1 MCRYVSGARSSPR
14 RRSADNLTDM
24 KLGLNLGYWGAGND
38 ADNIS
43 LAQEADRIGY
53 SVVWAAEAY
62 GSDTATVLSWVGA
75 LTHNVDLGSAV
86 MQIPARTPAMTA
98 MTAATL
104 DTLSGGRFRLG
115 LGVSG
120 PQVSEGWHGVKFD
133 APLGRT
139 REYVDIVTM
148 ALRRETVA
156 YQGKHWTLPL
166 PDGPGKALKMTIHPV
181 RDHIPLYLAAVG
193 PKNIELAGEIADG
206 WLAVF
211 FSPEHSD
218 DLLASLKAG
227 RTKAER
233 GTEHDRLTG
242 FDVVP
247 TVPVIFND
255 DLEVAAAP
263 LRLHSALYIGGMGSR
278 EKNFYNALVVRM
290 GFEEGAAK
298 VQDLFLARAHREA
311 AAAVPLDFIDQTSLI
326 GPRARVR
333 DRLSRYASC
342 GVTTLTIAAEGT
354 SLDERLHVVRTMA
367 ELLDESGLAD

>member
-1 MCRYVSGARSSPR
+1 
-14 RRSADNLTDM
+14 M

-38 ADNIS
+38 SDNIS

-62 GSDTATVLSWVGA
+62 GSDAATVLSWVGA
-75 LTHNVDLGSAV
+75 LTQNVDLGSAV

-181 RDHIPLYLAAVG
+181 RDHVPLYLAAVG
-193 PKNIELAGEIADG
+193 PKNLELAGEIADG

-211 FSPEHSD
+211 FSPEHSA
-218 DLLASLKAG
+218 DLLASLKVG
-227 RTKAER
+227 RAKAER
-233 GTEHDRLTG
+233 GTEHDRLNG

-247 TVPVIFND
+247 TVPVIIKD
-255 DLEVAAAP
+255 DLEAAAAP
-263 LRLHSALYIGGMGSR
+263 LRSHSALYIGGMGSR
-278 EKNFYNALVVRM
+278 EKNFYNALAVRM

-326 GPRARVR
+326 GSRARVK
-333 DRLSRYASC
+333 DRLSRYAAC
-342 GVTTLTIAAEGT
+342 GVTTLTIAAEGA

-367 ELLDESGLAD
+367 ELLDETGLAD